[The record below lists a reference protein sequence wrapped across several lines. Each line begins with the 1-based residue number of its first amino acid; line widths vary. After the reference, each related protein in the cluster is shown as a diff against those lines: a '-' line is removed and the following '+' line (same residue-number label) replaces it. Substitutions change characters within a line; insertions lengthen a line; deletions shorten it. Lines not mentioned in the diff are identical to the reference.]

1 MSILSQRIESERK
14 LAGWTK
20 TQTAKKLNLPLTTYA
35 NYEYGNREPDSA
47 TITAMS
53 TLFGVSNDYL
63 MGKSDIRTS
72 TNGSS
77 KQGTHTEL
85 NYEDLGLPYKG
96 VISEDLIDTF
106 RLLAQQYAEKH
117 NLPKKDQ

>member
-96 VISEDLIDTF
+96 VISEDLNDTF
-106 RLLAQQYAEKH
+106 RLLAKQYAEKH